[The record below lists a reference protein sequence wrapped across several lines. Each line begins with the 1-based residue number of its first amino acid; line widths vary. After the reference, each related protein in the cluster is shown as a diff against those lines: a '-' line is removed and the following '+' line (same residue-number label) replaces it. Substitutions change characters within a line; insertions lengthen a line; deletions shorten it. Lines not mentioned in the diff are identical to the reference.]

1 MSRIT
6 PITGIAFGVLLA
18 LIALFAITA
27 PRTEATSGALRA
39 EMACSPLTS
48 SQSVQPGDSQFCR
61 IRIRNTDQNRYDSQG
76 NMTYAAQPVT
86 GITYDRPTPNTLTAR
101 YPLKASYGLSCDLS
115 GCDPFDLA
123 PGKSVI
129 IIETSTFNPSQD
141 GRGKTTVTA
150 TGTHNGG
157 SVTASGTEQNTL
169 P

>member
-6 PITGIAFGVLLA
+6 PITGICFAGLIA
-18 LIALFAITA
+18 LIALFAFAQNAFAVEPPIPA
-27 PRTEATSGALRA
+27 PPPADFRA

-48 SQSVQPGDSQFCR
+48 SQSAQPGDSQKCR
-61 IRIRNTDQNRYDSQG
+61 IRLRNNSD
-76 NMTYAAQPVT
+76 APIT
-86 GITYDRPTPNTLTAR
+86 GITYSRPTPNTLTAR
-101 YPLKASYGLSCDLS
+101 YPLKASYGISCDLS

-129 IIETSTFNPSQD
+129 IIETATFNATQD

-150 TGTHNGG
+150 TGTHNGAP
-157 SVTASGTEQNTL
+157 VTASGTEQNSL